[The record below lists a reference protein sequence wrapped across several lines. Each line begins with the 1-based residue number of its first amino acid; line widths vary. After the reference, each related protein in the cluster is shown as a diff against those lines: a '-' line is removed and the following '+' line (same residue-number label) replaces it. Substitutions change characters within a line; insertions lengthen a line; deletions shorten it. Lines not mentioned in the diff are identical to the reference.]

1 MFPNNY
7 YLHVSLFIC
16 FMWLCHLLCIFTL
29 HNCPLWDEQNI
40 IEFNSSV
47 KFRVQKKASCLHAFL
62 NIFSVAL
69 LSVPYSTPFFSLIK
83 KQCLRLSVWHL
94 HHCWWPPC
102 RWQWTYRWRRVT
114 SWGTAARNAHGPS
127 LEPHSS
133 VGASVGQL
141 DKETKKISILKGYL
155 LWYCEKIPMWH
166 FTPDKDAYW
175 RIILTWMS
183 DVVAEFQ
190 HGVQGCKIRFKN
202 EEYRYKLWQETYV
215 YF

>member
-1 MFPNNY
+1 MSHVIC
-7 YLHVSLFIC
+7 YLYSHCTIAPCGMNKILLNSNHQWNSEYRKRHHVY
-16 FMWLCHLLCIFTL
+16 MHL
-29 HNCPLWDEQNI
+29 
-40 IEFNSSV
+40 
-47 KFRVQKKASCLHAFL
+47 KK
-62 NIFSVAL
+62 IYSVAL
-69 LSVPYSTPFFSLIK
+69 LTVLYSTPFFSLIK

-102 RWQWTYRWRRVT
+102 RWQWTYSWRRVT

-141 DKETKKISILKGYL
+141 DEETNKEMINSQGIFVVVLWEDSYVTLHPWQRCILKHNTHLDVWCCSWVPAWCSGL
-155 LWYCEKIPMWH
+155 Q
-166 FTPDKDAYW
+166 DK
-175 RIILTWMS
+175 
-183 DVVAEFQ
+183 
-190 HGVQGCKIRFKN
+190 FKN

>member
-47 KFRVQKKASCLHAFL
+47 KFRVQKKASCLHAFF

-141 DKETKKISILKGYL
+141 DEETNKEMINSQGIFVVVLWEDSYVTLHPWQRCILKHNTHLDVWCCSWVPAWCSGL
-155 LWYCEKIPMWH
+155 QDKIQE
-166 FTPDKDAYW
+166 W
-175 RIILTWMS
+175 RIS
-183 DVVAEFQ
+183 V
-190 HGVQGCKIRFKN
+190 
-202 EEYRYKLWQETYV
+202 
-215 YF
+215 